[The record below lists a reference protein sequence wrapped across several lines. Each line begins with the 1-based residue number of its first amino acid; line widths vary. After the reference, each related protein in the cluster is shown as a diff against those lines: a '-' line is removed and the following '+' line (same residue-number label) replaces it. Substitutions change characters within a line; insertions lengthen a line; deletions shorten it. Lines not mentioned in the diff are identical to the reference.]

1 MSFNFYIPST
11 DDTNRVS
18 YTNWDY
24 AGYGGWRR
32 SLYSRTGYRT
42 GSSRFK
48 INNKVILDW
57 RDVGTGAWSEQETRN
72 NNGNNN
78 NSCSGGF

>member
-11 DDTNRVS
+11 DDTNRIS
-18 YTNWDY
+18 YSEWQY
-24 AGYGGWRR
+24 KRKKFRR
-32 SLYSRTGYRT
+32 SSLYERTGSRT

-48 INNKVILDW
+48 INNKVVLDW
-57 RDVGTGAWSEQETRN
+57 QDVGTGAWTEQQTRN

-78 NSCSGGF
+78 NHCHGG

>member
-18 YTNWDY
+18 YSDWEYN
-24 AGYGGWRR
+24 GGIRR
-32 SLYSRTGYRT
+32 SHSYKRTGYKT

-48 INNKVILDW
+48 INNKVVLDW
-57 RDVGTGAWSEQETRN
+57 QDVGTGAWTEEQIRN

-78 NSCSGGF
+78 NHCHGG

>member
-1 MSFNFYIPST
+1 MSFKFYIPST

-18 YTNWDY
+18 YSDWKY
-24 AGYGGWRR
+24 SGGYRR
-32 SLYSRTGYRT
+32 RHRYQRTGYKT

-48 INNKVILDW
+48 INNKVVLDW
-57 RDVGTGAWSEQETRN
+57 QDVGTGAWTEEERRN

-78 NSCSGGF
+78 NHCHGG

>member
-1 MSFNFYIPST
+1 MEFKFYIPST

-18 YTNWDY
+18 YSYWKYSDGTS
-24 AGYGGWRR
+24 RR
-32 SLYSRTGYRT
+32 HRYKRTGYKT

-48 INNKVILDW
+48 INNKVVLDW
-57 RDVGTGAWSEQETRN
+57 QDVGTGAWTEEQRRN

-78 NSCSGGF
+78 NH

>member
-11 DDTNRVS
+11 DDTNRIS
-18 YTNWDY
+18 YSEWQY
-24 AGYGGWRR
+24 KRKKFRR
-32 SLYSRTGYRT
+32 SSLYARTGYRT

-48 INNKVILDW
+48 INNKVVLDW
-57 RDVGTGAWSEQETRN
+57 QDVGTGAWEEQETRN

-78 NSCSGGF
+78 NHCHGG

>member
-1 MSFNFYIPST
+1 MSFKFYVPST

-24 AGYGGWRR
+24 AGYGGRRR

-48 INNKVILDW
+48 INNKVVLDW
-57 RDVGTGAWSEQETRN
+57 RDVGTGAWTEQETRN

-78 NSCSGGF
+78 SSCSGGR

>member
-18 YTNWDY
+18 YSDWQYKRNKFR
-24 AGYGGWRR
+24 RR
-32 SLYSRTGYRT
+32 SVYERTGYRT

-48 INNKVILDW
+48 INNKVVLDW

-78 NSCSGGF
+78 NHCHGG

>member
-1 MSFNFYIPST
+1 MSFKFYIPST
-11 DDTNRVS
+11 DDTSRVS
-18 YTNWDY
+18 YSDWKY
-24 AGYGGWRR
+24 SGGHRR
-32 SLYSRTGYRT
+32 SQRYKRTGYKT

-57 RDVGTGAWSEQETRN
+57 RDVGTGAWEEQETRN

-78 NSCSGGF
+78 NHCHGG

>member
-1 MSFNFYIPST
+1 MEFKFYIPST

-18 YTNWDY
+18 YSEWKY
-24 AGYGGWRR
+24 LRSKFRKWSVYG
-32 SLYSRTGYRT
+32 RTGYRT

-48 INNKVILDW
+48 INNKVVLDW
-57 RDVGTGAWSEQETRN
+57 QDVGTGTWTEQETRN

-78 NSCSGGF
+78 HSCHGGG

>member
-1 MSFNFYIPST
+1 MEFKFYVPST

-18 YTNWDY
+18 NSGWDY
-24 AGYGGWRR
+24 NRRKGRR
-32 SLYSRTGYRT
+32 SIYIRPWSRT

-48 INNKVILDW
+48 INNKVVLDW
-57 RDVGTGAWSEQETRN
+57 RDVGTGTWNEEERRN

-78 NSCSGGF
+78 NHCHGG

>member
-1 MSFNFYIPST
+1 MEFKFYIPST

-18 YTNWDY
+18 YSDWKF
-24 AGYGGWRR
+24 GGGTRR
-32 SLYSRTGYRT
+32 HHRYIRTRYKT

-48 INNKVILDW
+48 INNKVVLDW
-57 RDVGTGAWSEQETRN
+57 QDVGTGAWTEEQRRN

-78 NSCSGGF
+78 NRCHGG